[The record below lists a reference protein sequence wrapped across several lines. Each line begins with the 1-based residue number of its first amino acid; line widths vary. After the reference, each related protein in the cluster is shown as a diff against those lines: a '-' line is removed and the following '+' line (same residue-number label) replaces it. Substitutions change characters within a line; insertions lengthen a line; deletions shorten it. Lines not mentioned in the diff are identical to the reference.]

1 MTTISIRNLSKEAYA
16 TLQAR
21 AAAHQ
26 RSVQEHIRL
35 ILEREA
41 RLSQGSILSEART
54 WRERL
59 KHRTLQ
65 DTVTDVKEDRA
76 R

>member
-16 TLQAR
+16 TLQAM

-54 WRERL
+54 WREHL
-59 KHRTLQ
+59 KHRSLF
-65 DTVTDVKEDRA
+65 EPRA
-76 R
+76 S